1 MNITLQSASL
11 DMVELTL
18 EHSFHREEEDSEE
31 YEPSRFRRSRGNTTQ
46 RTKELIPFH

>member
-18 EHSFHREEEDSEE
+18 EHSFLREEEDTE
-31 YEPSRFRRSRGNTTQ
+31 RFKDLLNSM
-46 RTKELIPFH
+46 

>member
-18 EHSFHREEEDSEE
+18 DHSFHREEEDTE
-31 YEPSRFRRSRGNTTQ
+31 RFKDLLDSMYSHSYRG
-46 RTKELIPFH
+46 R